1 MKEGL
6 ITDENLRQSYLNLK
20 KASEQVKKD
29 YNRLIK
35 EDFGE
40 QEWRKEG
47 KKINT
52 NIRKY
57 EKMLKDVTRNLEKA
71 RDSEA
76 ASEDNITTVD
86 EGLDKIRDQYEPM
99 VRAMKEKIN
108 QFSIDLE
115 MDEREG
121 QGENEQDDGQQEQE
135 QIEVNL
141 MNNQE
146 YLGQRRKE
154 LQEIHKTAALIK
166 DTTDKMAQD
175 VHQQGEMLN
184 DIEEKVV
191 KTEDNVEK
199 AGKEINRANELSK
212 GNTKRLC
219 CIIWIIIKDLIRL
232 VPITILSSASAPSVS
247 LCGIGLTFSGLYV
260 LSFKTSYTVKLE
272 SSQLIARSVPMR
284 SLSPSC

>member
-40 QEWRKEG
+40 QEWRREG
-47 KKINT
+47 KKINN

-146 YLGQRRKE
+146 YLGQRKKE

-212 GNTKRLC
+212 GNTKRIC
-219 CIIWIIIKDLIRL
+219 CIIWFVII
-232 VPITILSSASAPSVS
+232 A
-247 LCGIGLTFSGLYV
+247 IGVVLAVV
-260 LSFKTSYTVKLE
+260 LS
-272 SSQLIARSVPMR
+272 LI
-284 SLSPSC
+284 L

>member
-40 QEWRKEG
+40 QEWRREG
-47 KKINT
+47 KKINN

-146 YLGQRRKE
+146 YLGQRKKE

-219 CIIWIIIKDLIRL
+219 CIIWIVII
-232 VPITILSSASAPSVS
+232 V
-247 LCGIGLTFSGLYV
+247 IGVVLAVV
-260 LSFKTSYTVKLE
+260 LS
-272 SSQLIARSVPMR
+272 LI
-284 SLSPSC
+284 L

>member
-219 CIIWIIIKDLIRL
+219 CIIWMVII
-232 VPITILSSASAPSVS
+232 
-247 LCGIGLTFSGLYV
+247 GIGVVLAVV
-260 LSFKTSYTVKLE
+260 LS
-272 SSQLIARSVPMR
+272 LI
-284 SLSPSC
+284 L

>member
-40 QEWRKEG
+40 QEWRREG
-47 KKINT
+47 KKINN

-146 YLGQRRKE
+146 YLGQRKKE

-219 CIIWIIIKDLIRL
+219 CIIWIIII
-232 VPITILSSASAPSVS
+232 V
-247 LCGIGLTFSGLYV
+247 IGVALAVV
-260 LSFKTSYTVKLE
+260 LS
-272 SSQLIARSVPMR
+272 LI
-284 SLSPSC
+284 L

>member
-47 KKINT
+47 KKINN

-146 YLGQRRKE
+146 YLGQRKKE

-219 CIIWIIIKDLIRL
+219 CIIWIVII
-232 VPITILSSASAPSVS
+232 A
-247 LCGIGLTFSGLYV
+247 IGVVLAVV
-260 LSFKTSYTVKLE
+260 LS
-272 SSQLIARSVPMR
+272 LI
-284 SLSPSC
+284 

>member
-1 MKEGL
+1 M
-6 ITDENLRQSYLNLK
+6 K

-40 QEWRKEG
+40 QEWRREG
-47 KKINT
+47 KKINN

-146 YLGQRRKE
+146 YLGQRKKE

-219 CIIWIIIKDLIRL
+219 CIIWIVII
-232 VPITILSSASAPSVS
+232 A
-247 LCGIGLTFSGLYV
+247 IGVVLAVV
-260 LSFKTSYTVKLE
+260 LS
-272 SSQLIARSVPMR
+272 LI
-284 SLSPSC
+284 L

>member
-35 EDFGE
+35 EDFAE
-40 QEWRKEG
+40 QEWRREG
-47 KKINT
+47 KKINN

-146 YLGQRRKE
+146 YLGQRKKE

-212 GNTKRLC
+212 GNTKRIC
-219 CIIWIIIKDLIRL
+219 CIIWIVII
-232 VPITILSSASAPSVS
+232 S
-247 LCGIGLTFSGLYV
+247 IGVVLAVV
-260 LSFKTSYTVKLE
+260 LS
-272 SSQLIARSVPMR
+272 LI
-284 SLSPSC
+284 

>member
-146 YLGQRRKE
+146 YLGQRKKE

-219 CIIWIIIKDLIRL
+219 CIIWIVII
-232 VPITILSSASAPSVS
+232 A
-247 LCGIGLTFSGLYV
+247 IGVVLAVV
-260 LSFKTSYTVKLE
+260 LS
-272 SSQLIARSVPMR
+272 LI
-284 SLSPSC
+284 L

>member
-40 QEWRKEG
+40 QEWRREG
-47 KKINT
+47 KKINN

-146 YLGQRRKE
+146 YLGQRKKE

-212 GNTKRLC
+212 GNTKRIC
-219 CIIWIIIKDLIRL
+219 CVIWIVII
-232 VPITILSSASAPSVS
+232 A
-247 LCGIGLTFSGLYV
+247 IGVVLAVV
-260 LSFKTSYTVKLE
+260 LS
-272 SSQLIARSVPMR
+272 LI
-284 SLSPSC
+284 L

>member
-47 KKINT
+47 KKINN

-219 CIIWIIIKDLIRL
+219 CLIWIVII
-232 VPITILSSASAPSVS
+232 A
-247 LCGIGLTFSGLYV
+247 IGVVLAVV
-260 LSFKTSYTVKLE
+260 LS
-272 SSQLIARSVPMR
+272 LI
-284 SLSPSC
+284 L

>member
-40 QEWRKEG
+40 QEWRREG
-47 KKINT
+47 KKINN

-146 YLGQRRKE
+146 YLGQRKKE

-219 CIIWIIIKDLIRL
+219 CIIWIIII
-232 VPITILSSASAPSVS
+232 V
-247 LCGIGLTFSGLYV
+247 IGVVLAVV
-260 LSFKTSYTVKLE
+260 LS
-272 SSQLIARSVPMR
+272 LI
-284 SLSPSC
+284 L

>member
-40 QEWRKEG
+40 QEWRREG
-47 KKINT
+47 KKINN

-146 YLGQRRKE
+146 YLGQRKKE

-212 GNTKRLC
+212 GNTKRIC
-219 CIIWIIIKDLIRL
+219 CIIWIVII
-232 VPITILSSASAPSVS
+232 S
-247 LCGIGLTFSGLYV
+247 IGVVLAVV
-260 LSFKTSYTVKLE
+260 LS
-272 SSQLIARSVPMR
+272 LI
-284 SLSPSC
+284 L

>member
-35 EDFGE
+35 EDFAE
-40 QEWRKEG
+40 QEWRREG
-47 KKINT
+47 KKINN

-146 YLGQRRKE
+146 YLGQRKKE

-212 GNTKRLC
+212 GNTKRIC
-219 CIIWIIIKDLIRL
+219 CIIWIVII
-232 VPITILSSASAPSVS
+232 A
-247 LCGIGLTFSGLYV
+247 IGVVLAVV
-260 LSFKTSYTVKLE
+260 LS
-272 SSQLIARSVPMR
+272 LI
-284 SLSPSC
+284 

>member
-6 ITDENLRQSYLNLK
+6 ITDENLKQSYLNLK
-20 KASEQVKKD
+20 KTSEQVKKD

-47 KKINT
+47 KKINN

-146 YLGQRRKE
+146 YLGQRKKE

-212 GNTKRLC
+212 GNTKRIC
-219 CIIWIIIKDLIRL
+219 CIIWIVII
-232 VPITILSSASAPSVS
+232 A
-247 LCGIGLTFSGLYV
+247 IGVVLAVV
-260 LSFKTSYTVKLE
+260 LS
-272 SSQLIARSVPMR
+272 LI
-284 SLSPSC
+284 

>member
-1 MKEGL
+1 
-6 ITDENLRQSYLNLK
+6 
-20 KASEQVKKD
+20 
-29 YNRLIK
+29 
-35 EDFGE
+35 
-40 QEWRKEG
+40 
-47 KKINT
+47 
-52 NIRKY
+52 
-57 EKMLKDVTRNLEKA
+57 MLKDVTRNLEKA

-146 YLGQRRKE
+146 YLGQRKKE

-219 CIIWIIIKDLIRL
+219 CIIWIVII
-232 VPITILSSASAPSVS
+232 A
-247 LCGIGLTFSGLYV
+247 IGVVLAVV
-260 LSFKTSYTVKLE
+260 LS
-272 SSQLIARSVPMR
+272 LI
-284 SLSPSC
+284 

>member
-146 YLGQRRKE
+146 YLGQRKKE

-219 CIIWIIIKDLIRL
+219 CIIWIIII
-232 VPITILSSASAPSVS
+232 V
-247 LCGIGLTFSGLYV
+247 IGVVLAVV
-260 LSFKTSYTVKLE
+260 LS
-272 SSQLIARSVPMR
+272 LI
-284 SLSPSC
+284 

>member
-219 CIIWIIIKDLIRL
+219 CIIWIVII
-232 VPITILSSASAPSVS
+232 A
-247 LCGIGLTFSGLYV
+247 IGVVLAVV
-260 LSFKTSYTVKLE
+260 LS
-272 SSQLIARSVPMR
+272 LI
-284 SLSPSC
+284 L

>member
-146 YLGQRRKE
+146 YLGQRKKE

-212 GNTKRLC
+212 GNTKRIC
-219 CIIWIIIKDLIRL
+219 CIIWIVII
-232 VPITILSSASAPSVS
+232 S
-247 LCGIGLTFSGLYV
+247 IGVVLAVV
-260 LSFKTSYTVKLE
+260 LS
-272 SSQLIARSVPMR
+272 LI
-284 SLSPSC
+284 

>member
-6 ITDENLRQSYLNLK
+6 LTDENLRQSYLNLK

-29 YNRLIK
+29 YNKLIK
-35 EDFGE
+35 EDFGD
-40 QEWRKEG
+40 QEWKKDG
-47 KKINT
+47 NKIN
-52 NIRKY
+52 NNLRKY
-57 EKMLKDVTRNLEKA
+57 EKMLKDVTRNLEQAK
-71 RDSEA
+71 DSGS
-76 ASEDNITTVD
+76 ASEENITTVD

-108 QFSIDLE
+108 QFNIDME
-115 MDEREG
+115 MDEKDG
-121 QGENEQDDGQQEQE
+121 PGDNEQDDGQQEQE
-135 QIEVNL
+135 QVEVNL

-219 CIIWIIIKDLIRL
+219 CIIWIVII
-232 VPITILSSASAPSVS
+232 A
-247 LCGIGLTFSGLYV
+247 IGVVLAVV
-260 LSFKTSYTVKLE
+260 LS
-272 SSQLIARSVPMR
+272 LI
-284 SLSPSC
+284 L

>member
-6 ITDENLRQSYLNLK
+6 LTDENLRQSYLNLK

-29 YNRLIK
+29 YNKLIK
-35 EDFGE
+35 EDFGD
-40 QEWRKEG
+40 QEWKKDG
-47 KKINT
+47 NKIN
-52 NIRKY
+52 NNLRKY
-57 EKMLKDVTRNLEKA
+57 EKMLKDVTRNLDQAK
-71 RDSEA
+71 DSGT
-76 ASEDNITTVD
+76 ASEENITTVD

-108 QFSIDLE
+108 QFNIDME
-115 MDEREG
+115 MDEKDG
-121 QGENEQDDGQQEQE
+121 PGENDQDDGQQEQE
-135 QIEVNL
+135 QVEVNL

-219 CIIWIIIKDLIRL
+219 CIIWIIII
-232 VPITILSSASAPSVS
+232 S
-247 LCGIGLTFSGLYV
+247 IGVVLAVV
-260 LSFKTSYTVKLE
+260 LS
-272 SSQLIARSVPMR
+272 LI
-284 SLSPSC
+284 L

>member
-1 MKEGL
+1 M
-6 ITDENLRQSYLNLK
+6 K

-40 QEWRKEG
+40 QEWRREG
-47 KKINT
+47 KKINN

-141 MNNQE
+141 MTNQE
-146 YLGQRRKE
+146 YLGQRKKE

-219 CIIWIIIKDLIRL
+219 CIIWIIII
-232 VPITILSSASAPSVS
+232 V
-247 LCGIGLTFSGLYV
+247 IGVVLAVV
-260 LSFKTSYTVKLE
+260 LS
-272 SSQLIARSVPMR
+272 LI
-284 SLSPSC
+284 L

>member
-47 KKINT
+47 KKINN

-146 YLGQRRKE
+146 YLGQRKKE

-212 GNTKRLC
+212 GNTKRIC
-219 CIIWIIIKDLIRL
+219 CIIWIVII
-232 VPITILSSASAPSVS
+232 S
-247 LCGIGLTFSGLYV
+247 IGVVLAVV
-260 LSFKTSYTVKLE
+260 LS
-272 SSQLIARSVPMR
+272 LI
-284 SLSPSC
+284 L

>member
-6 ITDENLRQSYLNLK
+6 LTDENLRQSYLNLK

-29 YNRLIK
+29 YNKLIK
-35 EDFGE
+35 EDFGD
-40 QEWRKEG
+40 QEWKKDG
-47 KKINT
+47 NKIN
-52 NIRKY
+52 NNLRKY
-57 EKMLKDVTRNLEKA
+57 EKMLKDVTRNLEQAK
-71 RDSEA
+71 DSGS
-76 ASEDNITTVD
+76 ASEENITTVD

-108 QFSIDLE
+108 QFNIDME
-115 MDEREG
+115 MDETDG
-121 QGENEQDDGQQEQE
+121 PGENGQDDGQQEQE
-135 QIEVNL
+135 QVEVNL

-219 CIIWIIIKDLIRL
+219 CIIWIVII
-232 VPITILSSASAPSVS
+232 V
-247 LCGIGLTFSGLYV
+247 IGVVLAVV
-260 LSFKTSYTVKLE
+260 LSLVL
-272 SSQLIARSVPMR
+272 
-284 SLSPSC
+284 

>member
-6 ITDENLRQSYLNLK
+6 ITDENLKQSYLNLK
-20 KASEQVKKD
+20 KTSEQVKKD

-40 QEWRKEG
+40 QEWRREG
-47 KKINT
+47 KKINN

-146 YLGQRRKE
+146 YLGQRKKE

-212 GNTKRLC
+212 GNTKRIC
-219 CIIWIIIKDLIRL
+219 CIIWIVII
-232 VPITILSSASAPSVS
+232 A
-247 LCGIGLTFSGLYV
+247 IGVVLAVV
-260 LSFKTSYTVKLE
+260 LS
-272 SSQLIARSVPMR
+272 LI
-284 SLSPSC
+284 

>member
-47 KKINT
+47 KKINN

-76 ASEDNITTVD
+76 ASEDNITTVY

-146 YLGQRRKE
+146 YLGQRKKE

-212 GNTKRLC
+212 GNTKRIC
-219 CIIWIIIKDLIRL
+219 CIIWIVII
-232 VPITILSSASAPSVS
+232 S
-247 LCGIGLTFSGLYV
+247 IGVVLAVV
-260 LSFKTSYTVKLE
+260 LS
-272 SSQLIARSVPMR
+272 LI
-284 SLSPSC
+284 

>member
-47 KKINT
+47 KKINN

-219 CIIWIIIKDLIRL
+219 CIIWIVII
-232 VPITILSSASAPSVS
+232 A
-247 LCGIGLTFSGLYV
+247 IGVVLAVV
-260 LSFKTSYTVKLE
+260 LS
-272 SSQLIARSVPMR
+272 LI
-284 SLSPSC
+284 L

>member
-6 ITDENLRQSYLNLK
+6 LTDENLRQSYLNLK

-29 YNRLIK
+29 YNKLIK
-35 EDFGE
+35 EDFGD
-40 QEWRKEG
+40 QEWKKDG
-47 KKINT
+47 NKIN
-52 NIRKY
+52 NNLRKY
-57 EKMLKDVTRNLEKA
+57 EKMLKDVTRNLDQAK
-71 RDSEA
+71 DSGT
-76 ASEDNITTVD
+76 ASEENITTVD

-108 QFSIDLE
+108 QFNIDME
-115 MDEREG
+115 MDEKDG
-121 QGENEQDDGQQEQE
+121 PGENDQDDGQQEQE
-135 QIEVNL
+135 QVEVNL

-219 CIIWIIIKDLIRL
+219 CIIWIIII
-232 VPITILSSASAPSVS
+232 V
-247 LCGIGLTFSGLYV
+247 IGVVLAVV
-260 LSFKTSYTVKLE
+260 LS
-272 SSQLIARSVPMR
+272 LI
-284 SLSPSC
+284 L

>member
-35 EDFGE
+35 EDFAE
-40 QEWRKEG
+40 QEWRREG
-47 KKINT
+47 KKINN

-146 YLGQRRKE
+146 YLGQRKKE

-219 CIIWIIIKDLIRL
+219 CIIWMVII
-232 VPITILSSASAPSVS
+232 
-247 LCGIGLTFSGLYV
+247 GIGVVLAVV
-260 LSFKTSYTVKLE
+260 LS
-272 SSQLIARSVPMR
+272 LI
-284 SLSPSC
+284 L

>member
-40 QEWRKEG
+40 QEWRREG
-47 KKINT
+47 KKINN

-146 YLGQRRKE
+146 YLGQRKKE

-212 GNTKRLC
+212 GNTKRIC
-219 CIIWIIIKDLIRL
+219 CIIGIVII
-232 VPITILSSASAPSVS
+232 S
-247 LCGIGLTFSGLYV
+247 IGVVLAVV
-260 LSFKTSYTVKLE
+260 LS
-272 SSQLIARSVPMR
+272 LI
-284 SLSPSC
+284 

>member
-40 QEWRKEG
+40 QEWRREG
-47 KKINT
+47 KKINN

-146 YLGQRRKE
+146 YLGQRKKE

-219 CIIWIIIKDLIRL
+219 CIIWIVII
-232 VPITILSSASAPSVS
+232 A
-247 LCGIGLTFSGLYV
+247 IGVVLAVV
-260 LSFKTSYTVKLE
+260 LS
-272 SSQLIARSVPMR
+272 LI
-284 SLSPSC
+284 L

>member
-6 ITDENLRQSYLNLK
+6 LTDENLRQSYLNLK

-40 QEWRKEG
+40 QEWRREG
-47 KKINT
+47 KKINN

-141 MNNQE
+141 MTNQE
-146 YLGQRRKE
+146 YLGQRKKE

-219 CIIWIIIKDLIRL
+219 CIIWIIII
-232 VPITILSSASAPSVS
+232 V
-247 LCGIGLTFSGLYV
+247 IGVVLAVV
-260 LSFKTSYTVKLE
+260 LS
-272 SSQLIARSVPMR
+272 LI
-284 SLSPSC
+284 L

>member
-6 ITDENLRQSYLNLK
+6 LTDENLRQSYLNLK

-40 QEWRKEG
+40 QEWRREG
-47 KKINT
+47 KKINN

-146 YLGQRRKE
+146 YLGQRKKE

-212 GNTKRLC
+212 GNTKRIC
-219 CIIWIIIKDLIRL
+219 CIIWIVII
-232 VPITILSSASAPSVS
+232 S
-247 LCGIGLTFSGLYV
+247 IGVVLAVV
-260 LSFKTSYTVKLE
+260 LS
-272 SSQLIARSVPMR
+272 LI
-284 SLSPSC
+284 

>member
-47 KKINT
+47 KKINN

-146 YLGQRRKE
+146 YLGQRKKE

-212 GNTKRLC
+212 GNTKRIC
-219 CIIWIIIKDLIRL
+219 CVIWIVII
-232 VPITILSSASAPSVS
+232 A
-247 LCGIGLTFSGLYV
+247 IGVVLAVV
-260 LSFKTSYTVKLE
+260 LS
-272 SSQLIARSVPMR
+272 LI
-284 SLSPSC
+284 L

>member
-29 YNRLIK
+29 YNKLIK
-35 EDFGE
+35 EDFGD
-40 QEWRKEG
+40 QEWKKDG
-47 KKINT
+47 NKIN
-52 NIRKY
+52 NNLRKY
-57 EKMLKDVTRNLEKA
+57 EKMLKDVTRNLEQAK
-71 RDSEA
+71 DSGS
-76 ASEDNITTVD
+76 ASEENITTVD

-108 QFSIDLE
+108 QFNIDME
-115 MDEREG
+115 MDEKDG
-121 QGENEQDDGQQEQE
+121 PGENEQDDGQQEQE
-135 QIEVNL
+135 QVEVNL

-219 CIIWIIIKDLIRL
+219 CIIWIVII
-232 VPITILSSASAPSVS
+232 A
-247 LCGIGLTFSGLYV
+247 IGVVLAVV
-260 LSFKTSYTVKLE
+260 LS
-272 SSQLIARSVPMR
+272 LI
-284 SLSPSC
+284 L

>member
-40 QEWRKEG
+40 QEWRREG
-47 KKINT
+47 KKINN

-135 QIEVNL
+135 QIEANL

-146 YLGQRRKE
+146 YLGQRKKE

-212 GNTKRLC
+212 GNTKRIC
-219 CIIWIIIKDLIRL
+219 CIIWIVII
-232 VPITILSSASAPSVS
+232 A
-247 LCGIGLTFSGLYV
+247 IGVVLAVV
-260 LSFKTSYTVKLE
+260 LS
-272 SSQLIARSVPMR
+272 LI
-284 SLSPSC
+284 

>member
-40 QEWRKEG
+40 QEWRREG
-47 KKINT
+47 KKINN

-141 MNNQE
+141 MTNQE
-146 YLGQRRKE
+146 YLGQRKKE

-175 VHQQGEMLN
+175 VQQQGEMLN

-219 CIIWIIIKDLIRL
+219 CIIWIVII
-232 VPITILSSASAPSVS
+232 A
-247 LCGIGLTFSGLYV
+247 IGVVLAVV
-260 LSFKTSYTVKLE
+260 LS
-272 SSQLIARSVPMR
+272 LI
-284 SLSPSC
+284 L

>member
-6 ITDENLRQSYLNLK
+6 LTDENLRQSYLNLK

-40 QEWRKEG
+40 QEWRREG
-47 KKINT
+47 KKINN

-146 YLGQRRKE
+146 YLGQRKKE

-212 GNTKRLC
+212 GNTKRIC
-219 CIIWIIIKDLIRL
+219 CIIWIVII
-232 VPITILSSASAPSVS
+232 S
-247 LCGIGLTFSGLYV
+247 IGVVLAVV
-260 LSFKTSYTVKLE
+260 LS
-272 SSQLIARSVPMR
+272 LI
-284 SLSPSC
+284 L

>member
-40 QEWRKEG
+40 QEWRREG
-47 KKINT
+47 KKINN

-146 YLGQRRKE
+146 YLGQRKKE

-219 CIIWIIIKDLIRL
+219 CIIWIVII
-232 VPITILSSASAPSVS
+232 A
-247 LCGIGLTFSGLYV
+247 IGVVLAVV
-260 LSFKTSYTVKLE
+260 LS
-272 SSQLIARSVPMR
+272 LI
-284 SLSPSC
+284 

>member
-40 QEWRKEG
+40 QEWRREG

-212 GNTKRLC
+212 GNTKRIC
-219 CIIWIIIKDLIRL
+219 CIIWIVII
-232 VPITILSSASAPSVS
+232 S
-247 LCGIGLTFSGLYV
+247 IGVVLAVV
-260 LSFKTSYTVKLE
+260 LS
-272 SSQLIARSVPMR
+272 LI
-284 SLSPSC
+284 L

>member
-6 ITDENLRQSYLNLK
+6 LTDENLRQSYLNLK

-29 YNRLIK
+29 YNKLIK
-35 EDFGE
+35 EDFGD
-40 QEWRKEG
+40 QEWKKDG
-47 KKINT
+47 NKIN
-52 NIRKY
+52 NNLRKY
-57 EKMLKDVTRNLEKA
+57 EKMLKDVTRNLEQAK
-71 RDSEA
+71 DSGS
-76 ASEDNITTVD
+76 ASEENITTVD

-108 QFSIDLE
+108 QFNIDME
-115 MDEREG
+115 MDEKDG
-121 QGENEQDDGQQEQE
+121 PGENEQDDGQQEQE
-135 QIEVNL
+135 QVEVNL

-219 CIIWIIIKDLIRL
+219 CIIWIIII
-232 VPITILSSASAPSVS
+232 S
-247 LCGIGLTFSGLYV
+247 IGVVLAVV
-260 LSFKTSYTVKLE
+260 LS
-272 SSQLIARSVPMR
+272 LI
-284 SLSPSC
+284 L